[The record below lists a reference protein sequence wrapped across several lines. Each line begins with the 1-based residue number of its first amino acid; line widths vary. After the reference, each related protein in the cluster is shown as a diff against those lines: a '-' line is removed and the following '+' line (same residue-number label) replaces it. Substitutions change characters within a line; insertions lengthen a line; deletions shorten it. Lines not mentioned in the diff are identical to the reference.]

1 MNSRNRPREASQ
13 KRLSLASDNVPNHR
27 TLTQRPGCHLL
38 LSGLSTTTSHHDHL
52 ALPTSQSDVFD
63 SPDLDRGLALLR
75 MRKQHA
81 SISSIQIVH
90 L

>member
-38 LSGLSTTTSHHDHL
+38 LSGLSTTTSHHDHQRYQRPN
-52 ALPTSQSDVFD
+52 PTF
-63 SPDLDRGLALLR
+63 
-75 MRKQHA
+75 
-81 SISSIQIVH
+81 SIVQI
-90 L
+90 